1 MKSRIFYCIIG
12 KDAVSVY
19 KMQYMRCGEQ
29 KEYRLCMLEK
39 QFVYFLIL
47 IKYKTAPQY
56 FVIVPATARL
66 LIGNLYTLY
75 STIC

>member
-19 KMQYMRCGEQ
+19 KVQYMRCGEQ
-29 KEYRLCMLEK
+29 KEYGLCMTLK
-39 QFVYFLIL
+39 QFVFFLIL
-47 IKYKTAPQY
+47 IKYKTAPH
-56 FVIVPATARL
+56 IVPATARL

-75 STIC
+75 STICF